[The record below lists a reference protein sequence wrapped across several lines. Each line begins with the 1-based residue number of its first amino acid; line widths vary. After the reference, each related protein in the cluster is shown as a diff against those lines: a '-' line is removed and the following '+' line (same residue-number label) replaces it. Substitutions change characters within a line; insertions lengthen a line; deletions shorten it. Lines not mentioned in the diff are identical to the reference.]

1 MWLTAVVFA
10 ATAAAAP
17 VVEPVVA
24 EAPIS
29 SSTTSIKIGLQSVIA
44 PFVLS
49 DHASGLFADVLRAA
63 FASQHIAVE
72 FLYLPNVRFEEQFRQ
87 GVFDVTTASFPQ
99 QVQDGYLSRWP
110 VSYFHNMA
118 ITLRSRIPALSSV
131 DELKKYR
138 VTAFRN
144 AQKVLGP
151 AYAAVAVAHPHY
163 REAATMPSGALFLD
177 RTDVI
182 ISQPDVFR
190 YYLKLQLPQKR
201 DAEAALAF
209 HDVLG
214 PGRFYWM
221 RFRTE
226 AQRDA
231 FEHGI
236 AQLYATGEIDRILQ
250 RYQQQYGVSRDFFV
264 ALDCHFRPEVAT
276 QKCKKLSKSW
286 SGTP

>member
-1 MWLTAVVFA
+1 MWLTAVVF
-10 ATAAAAP
+10 TAAAAATP
-17 VVEPVVA
+17 AA
-24 EAPIS
+24 EQ
-29 SSTTSIKIGLQSVIA
+29 TSVSASPATVKIGLQSVIA

-49 DHASGLFADVLRAA
+49 DHASGLYADVLRAA
-63 FASQHIAVE
+63 FASQQITVE

-87 GVFDVTTASFPQ
+87 GVFDITTASSSQ
-99 QVQDGYLSRWP
+99 QAPGGYLSRWP

-131 DELKKYR
+131 EDLKKYR
-138 VTAFRN
+138 VIAFRN

-151 AYAAVAVAHPHY
+151 AYAAAMADHPHY
-163 REAATMPSGALFLD
+163 REAVTMPSGTLFLD

-201 DAEAALAF
+201 NADAELAF

-214 PGRFYWM
+214 PGRFYWI

-231 FEHGI
+231 FERGI
-236 AQLYATGEIDRILQ
+236 TQLYTTGEIDRILE
-250 RYQQQYGVSRDFFV
+250 RYQRDYNVTRDFFV
-264 ALDCHFRPEVAT
+264 ALDCHFRPALAP
-276 QKCKKLSKSW
+276 QKCKKFSKGW
-286 SGTP
+286 SDTP

>member
-10 ATAAAAP
+10 ATAVASPAAEQAP
-17 VVEPVVA
+17 LG
-24 EAPIS
+24 S
-29 SSTTSIKIGLQSVIA
+29 SPAAIKIGLQSVIA

-63 FASQHIAVE
+63 YASQQITVE
-72 FLYLPNVRFEEQFRQ
+72 FLYLPNVRFEEQFRR
-87 GVFDVTTASFPQ
+87 GVFDVTTASLLQPA
-99 QVQDGYLSRWP
+99 QDGYLSRWP

-118 ITLRSRIPALSSV
+118 ITLRSRIPALASV
-131 DELKKYR
+131 ANLKKYR

-151 AYAAVAVAHPHY
+151 GYAAATAGHPNY

-190 YYLKLQLPQKR
+190 YYLRQQLPQKR
-201 DAEAALAF
+201 NAEADLAF

-226 AQRDA
+226 TQRDA
-231 FEHGI
+231 FERGI
-236 AQLYATGEIDRILQ
+236 AQLYASGEIDRILE
-250 RYQQQYGVSRDFFV
+250 RYQRDYGVTREFFV
-264 ALDCHFRPEVAT
+264 ALDCHFRPELAP
-276 QKCKKLSKSW
+276 QQCKKLSKGW
-286 SGTP
+286 GETP